1 MRLNPI
7 SFIRHWFRNEDGSTA
22 VEFSMVGMGFILLMM
37 GILEFGRFAWTSN
50 VIDYAVDEAA
60 RYAILHQDATTSEVE
75 TYAKDRL
82 NDYFV
87 PKDALNLDIQNTS
100 ASGVDFIEISGHYHF
115 TSMIS
120 GFLPES
126 LAEIDLRVSSR
137 RPVYAYD

>member
-1 MRLNPI
+1 
-7 SFIRHWFRNEDGSTA
+7 
-22 VEFSMVGMGFILLMM
+22 MVGMGFILLMM

-60 RYAILHQDATTSEVE
+60 RYAILHQDATTSDVE

-87 PKDALNLDIQNTS
+87 PEAALSLDVQNTS
-100 ASGVDFIEISGHYHF
+100 VSGVDFIEISGNYHF

-120 GFLPES
+120 GLLPES
-126 LAEIDLRVSSR
+126 LSEIDLSVSSR
-137 RPVYAYD
+137 RPVYTYD